1 MQYEFDLFNGLLGR
15 LHRLHVQFCLES
27 QSEETGIMYPRIQE
41 HKIKDGHG
49 KVCFQSVKSVTDKEI
64 AKAIEESKEGAK
76 KMIKDLY
83 IFICLNTS
91 QQRLLGEP
99 TNSSF
104 RRRYD
109 I

>member
-1 MQYEFDLFNGLLGR
+1 
-15 LHRLHVQFCLES
+15 
-27 QSEETGIMYPRIQE
+27 MYPRIQE

-83 IFICLNTS
+83 MFEHFTAKIAGRTH
-91 QQRLLGEP
+91 QLL
-99 TNSSF
+99 F
-104 RRRYD
+104 
-109 I
+109 